1 MVKHNKLVRDKI
13 PEIIRA
19 DGKKCTVRVLEH
31 SEMLNAL
38 SKKLREEV
46 DEYLDAHDPEELAD
60 ILEVI
65 YAAAKC
71 AGLTKAE
78 LEQMREAKAEK
89 NGGFRDR
96 LYLIEVAG

>member
-1 MVKHNKLVRDKI
+1 M
-13 PEIIRA
+13 
-19 DGKKCTVRVLEH
+19 
-31 SEMLNAL
+31 

-46 DEYLDAHDPEELAD
+46 DEYLGAHDPEELAD

-78 LEQMREAKAEK
+78 LEQMKEAKAAK
-89 NGGFRDR
+89 NRGFRDR
-96 LYLIEVAG
+96 LYLMEVAG